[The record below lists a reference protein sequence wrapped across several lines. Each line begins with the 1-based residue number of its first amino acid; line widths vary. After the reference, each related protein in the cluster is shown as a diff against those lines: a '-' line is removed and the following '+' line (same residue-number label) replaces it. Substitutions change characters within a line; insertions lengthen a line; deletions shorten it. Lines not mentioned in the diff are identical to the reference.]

1 MVSVTKQP
9 TGYASALSGLAVVA
23 TTTGGVYHEF
33 WVGPLLRLD
42 WRTLFLELGYGAF
55 GIRSDEARD
64 DLPAA
69 DGTTDSALL
78 THPGV
83 AWLMALGGGVPVT
96 ELLQVV
102 IRVEYRI
109 RYYNRRVAGALQNDI
124 NHGTQNITPFI
135 GVAWAF

>member
-1 MVSVTKQP
+1 M
-9 TGYASALSGLAVVA
+9 AV
-23 TTTGGVYHEF
+23 
-33 WVGPLLRLD
+33 
-42 WRTLFLELGYGAF
+42 
-55 GIRSDEARD
+55 
-64 DLPAA
+64 
-69 DGTTDSALL
+69 
-78 THPGV
+78 
-83 AWLMALGGGVPVT
+83 GGGVPVT